1 LEPGGNGKGR
11 AEPGLFELF
20 GLLSVLVFPA
30 LAGQGRTPMI
40 RAPMNANAA
49 QIIKALIGL
58 VSPMP

>member
-1 LEPGGNGKGR
+1 MEKAGLK
-11 AEPGLFELF
+11 PGLFKLV

-58 VSPMP
+58 VSPMS